1 MQNFCSYAE
10 SFTRPHS
17 QNHPDWLKANLKN
30 HWSKEILPPSSQ
42 DCNIFD
48 YFMWSEVEGEV
59 SEKPH
64 STQATLR
71 AKISEVMAGMDRE
84 VVIHPCKMFQ
94 PPIEAFVEASGDFI
108 EQMCM

>member
-1 MQNFCSYAE
+1 
-10 SFTRPHS
+10 
-17 QNHPDWLKANLKN
+17 
-30 HWSKEILPPSSQ
+30 
-42 DCNIFD
+42 
-48 YFMWSEVEGEV
+48 MWSEVEGEV

-94 PPIEAFVEASGDFI
+94 SLIEVIVEASGDFI
-108 EQMCM
+108 EQKCM